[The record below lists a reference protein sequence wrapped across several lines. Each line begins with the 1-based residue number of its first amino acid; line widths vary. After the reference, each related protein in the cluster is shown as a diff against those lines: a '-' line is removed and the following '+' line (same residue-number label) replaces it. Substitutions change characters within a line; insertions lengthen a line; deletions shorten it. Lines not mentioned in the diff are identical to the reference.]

1 MKALVANIGS
11 TSFKWR
17 LYAMEDES
25 VLAEGRAERIG
36 GKGGE
41 FPDHASA
48 IGDCLGR
55 LTGAGGPLK
64 GLGDLGVVGFKAVH
78 AKGISGSR
86 LVDESVLGAME
97 EYSPL
102 LPAHNPPYIKAMR
115 AFGKSAP
122 GVPLVAVFE
131 TAFFEGMTEEVSS
144 YAVPRSWA
152 REEGFRRYGF
162 HGASH
167 RWAAERALALCSQP
181 GLRHIS
187 CHLGGSSSLAAI
199 RAGQAVN
206 TSFGMTPQC
215 GLAQSNRV
223 GDVDVFAVFH
233 MMRLKGWGVEEVSRV
248 LATESG
254 LAGLSGTGGDMRDIW
269 LAIESG
275 SADAKLAVQVFVN
288 DIRRYL
294 GAFMVQLGGVD
305 CITFSGGIG
314 EKDGQVRAMALEGL
328 DEFGIRLDPARN
340 GASGVEARISAD
352 DSRVRVFTVKTN
364 EELVVARA
372 ASEAAAARGSKE
384 N

>member
-1 MKALVANIGS
+1 MG
-11 TSFKWR
+11 
-17 LYAMEDES
+17 DES

-36 GKGGE
+36 GKGAE
-41 FPDHASA
+41 FADHGAAIAS
-48 IGDCLGR
+48 CLAG
-55 LTGAGGPLK
+55 LTGPGQPLTS
-64 GLGDLGVVGFKAVH
+64 LRDLGAVGFKTVH
-78 AKGISGSR
+78 AKGLGGCR
-86 LVDESVLGAME
+86 VVDEAVLGAME

-102 LPAHNPPYIKAMR
+102 LPAHNPPYIKAIR

-131 TAFFEGMTEEVSS
+131 TAFFGDMAEEVVT

-167 RWAAERALALCSQP
+167 QWASERAMALCSQL

-199 RAGQAVN
+199 KEGRAVN

-233 MMRLKGWGVEEVSRV
+233 MMRRKGWGVDEVSRV
-248 LATESG
+248 LAGESG
-254 LAGLSGTGGDMRDIW
+254 LAGISGTSGDMRDIW
-269 LAIESG
+269 TAVEAGSAEARLAIG
-275 SADAKLAVQVFVN
+275 VFVN

-294 GAFMVQLGGVD
+294 GAFMVQMGGVD

-314 EKDGQVRAMALEGL
+314 EKDPQVRSMALDGL
-328 DEFGIRLDPARN
+328 EEFGVKLDPARN
-340 GASGVEARISAD
+340 GAIGVEARISAD

-364 EELVVARA
+364 EELIVARA
-372 ASEAAAARGSKE
+372 ATAAVSGRS
-384 N
+384 

>member
-1 MKALVANIGS
+1 MKVLVANIGS

-36 GKGGE
+36 AKGGE
-41 FPDHASA
+41 FADHASA
-48 IGDCLGR
+48 IDDCLGR
-55 LTGAGGPLK
+55 LTGPGRPLAK
-64 GLGDLGVVGFKAVH
+64 LGDLGAVGFKTVH
-78 AKGISGSR
+78 AKGVGGSPVVNEAVM
-86 LVDESVLGAME
+86 LALED
-97 EYSPL
+97 YSRL
-102 LPAHNPPYIKAMR
+102 LPAHNPPYIKAIR
-115 AFGKSAP
+115 AFGVSAP

-131 TAFFEGMTEEVSS
+131 TEFFDGMADEVVT
-144 YAVPRSWA
+144 YAVPPSWA
-152 REEGFRRYGF
+152 REEGFRRHGF

-167 RWAAERALALCSQP
+167 RWAAERAMELCVRP
-181 GLRHIS
+181 ELRHIS

-199 RAGQAVN
+199 CGGRAVN

-223 GDVDVFAVFH
+223 GDVDVFGVFH
-233 MMRLKGWGVEEVSRV
+233 MMRVKGWSVDEVSGI
-248 LATESG
+248 LAGESG

-269 LAIESG
+269 KAVG
-275 SADAKLAVQVFVN
+275 AGNAGAKLAVGVFVN

-294 GAFMVQLGGVD
+294 GAFMVQMGGVD

-314 EKDGQVRAMALEGL
+314 EKDSQVRAMALDGL
-328 DEFGIRLDPARN
+328 EEFGIRLDPARN

-364 EELVVARA
+364 EELMVARSA
-372 ASEAAAARGSKE
+372 FKAVSGRGSKE
-384 N
+384 I